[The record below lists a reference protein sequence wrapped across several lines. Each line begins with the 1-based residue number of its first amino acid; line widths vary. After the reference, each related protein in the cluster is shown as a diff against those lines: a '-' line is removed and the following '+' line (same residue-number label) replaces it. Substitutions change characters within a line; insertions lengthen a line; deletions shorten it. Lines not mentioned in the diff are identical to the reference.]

1 MIRTYAYR
9 LYPSKTQARLL
20 FKTLETSRQ
29 FYNSC
34 LEERKQAWEQER
46 RTITK
51 TEQLRRVKVEKAS
64 NPHAAPIHSHILQ
77 VVVTDLDKAY
87 QDFFRRVRAGKN
99 PGYPRFKSKNRFK
112 SFGLKEYGNGFWVEG
127 RRLRIT
133 GIGRVPIRLHRPIN
147 GVVKT
152 VRIKRKAGKWYAYLA
167 CEVSHT
173 ALGATGKIVGIDVGI
188 HHLMATSDHEI
199 VNNPRWYQIEQA
211 KLRVLQRTV
220 SRREKGSRR
229 RQKAVK
235 AVQRQH
241 EQIVNQRRDYLR
253 KLVYHLIERYDVIAI
268 EDLEIATMLGN
279 RYLSKSILDAGWG
292 YFTEHLKGKAEEAG
306 RQVVK
311 VDPAGT
317 SRVCSSC
324 GNEFEE
330 MDLSH
335 RWVECPC
342 GLNID
347 RDINA
352 AINIRNRVG
361 HTRQALTY
369 ANGQG
374 VA

>member
-20 FKTLETSRQ
+20 SKTLETCRQ

-253 KLVYHLIERYDVIAI
+253 KLVHHLIERYDVIAI

-279 RYLSKSILDAGWG
+279 RYLSKSILDAG
-292 YFTEHLKGKAEEAG
+292 
-306 RQVVK
+306 
-311 VDPAGT
+311 
-317 SRVCSSC
+317 
-324 GNEFEE
+324 
-330 MDLSH
+330 
-335 RWVECPC
+335 
-342 GLNID
+342 
-347 RDINA
+347 
-352 AINIRNRVG
+352 
-361 HTRQALTY
+361 
-369 ANGQG
+369 
-374 VA
+374 